1 MVSLVF
7 RLSSSLREAPL
18 EATLTRARELAEQ
31 LGITRVT
38 EITRLDVVGVPV
50 FASIRPDA
58 LPGSLCVN
66 AGKGMSVDEAR
77 VGAYMEAIEFAL
89 AEFDRSALEIRTV
102 PASEVFEGPE
112 RSDSILDFCPTMGT
126 EIDLDAPISCVEA
139 LDVRTGEAF
148 LVPCELV
155 YLPFPES
162 LQSERYFSSNSN
174 GLCSG
179 NSVREATVHG
189 LAELIERDCSS
200 FMFMDDQSKLVDGD
214 TLPPQLRA
222 VAESVHKAGLELY
235 LRFQANVFGIPF
247 FRATVAEPNSINP
260 VYISDGF
267 GCNLSKNIAATRA
280 ICEALQSRLSF
291 IHGGRDDLV
300 KRYEL
305 FAKMSDSK
313 RTDYAER
320 LQRDVSRQDV
330 IVDFETIPDSS
341 NSATDLSA
349 ALQVMLE
356 MLERNGIRRVLRVIF
371 TSPEDP
377 LQVMRVLA
385 PGLECFNPTTA
396 RLGVRLRDYVR
407 DKL

>member
-1 MVSLVF
+1 MSLVF
-7 RLSSSLREAPL
+7 RLSSSLRDAPL
-18 EATLTRARELAEQ
+18 EVTLAQARELAAQ

-50 FASIRPDA
+50 FASIRPGA
-58 LPGSLCVN
+58 PPGSLCVN

-77 VGAYMEAIEFAL
+77 VGAYMEAIEFAF
-89 AEFDRSALEIRTV
+89 AEFGRSALNLRTV
-102 PASEVFEGPE
+102 PASEVFEGPD
-112 RSDSILDFCPTMGT
+112 RGDSILDFCPTMGT
-126 EIDLDAPISCVEA
+126 EIDLDAPVACIEA
-139 LDVRTGEAF
+139 IDVRTGETF

-162 LQSERYFSSNSN
+162 LQTERYFSSNSN

-179 NSVREATVHG
+179 NSILEATVHG
-189 LAELIERDCSS
+189 LAEVIERDCSS
-200 FMFMDDQSKLVDGD
+200 FMFVDDRSELVAGN
-214 TLPPQLRA
+214 TLPPHLRE
-222 VAESVHKAGLELY
+222 VAESVRGAGLELY

-247 FRATVAEPNSINP
+247 FRATVAEQDSINP

-291 IHGGRDDLV
+291 IHGGRDDLI

-305 FAKMSDSK
+305 FARMSDSE
-313 RTDYAER
+313 RTDYAKR
-320 LQRDVSRQDV
+320 LQRDVSRQDA
-330 IVDFETIPDSS
+330 IVDFETIPDRSDS
-341 NSATDLSA
+341 VTDLSS
-349 ALQVMLE
+349 ALESMLG
-356 MLERNGIRRVLRVIF
+356 MLERNGIRRVLRVVF
-371 TSPEDP
+371 TSPDHP
-377 LQVMRVLA
+377 LQVLRVLA

-396 RLGVRLRDYVR
+396 RIGVRLRDYVR